1 VTRLGFHGSGAG
13 ATGHV
18 RRAHRHR
25 PGVRADAVPPEVVA
39 SADMILVAA
48 GTGVD
53 PQSLAAALHIDGE
66 VAARAVCL
74 TGTDVLAVPRGSLIA
89 LRVRP

>member
-1 VTRLGFHGSGAG
+1 
-13 ATGHV
+13 
-18 RRAHRHR
+18 
-25 PGVRADAVPPEVVA
+25 
-39 SADMILVAA
+39 MILVAA

-53 PQSLAAALHIDGE
+53 PQSLAAALHVDGE